1 MIEPTFS
8 APIPGTAMT
17 RELGARPWQ
26 SPYQYSTI
34 EDVTNYYTS
43 RFRDRSVQ
51 DNILSAVQTNV
62 PLTSI
67 ANSVQLAGVMQGL
80 HSIDLGVLV
89 SPIIVELMKITANAE
104 EVEYNNDY
112 EDKEQVEEDLNR
124 NAIQLAALKV
134 EEKRDKKEAS
144 PVAKENEEVVEQV
157 KGLMARRTQ

>member
-17 RELGARPWQ
+17 REIGGRHWQ
-26 SPYQYSTI
+26 RPYQYSTI

-144 PVAKENEEVVEQV
+144 PVVKENEEVVEQV
-157 KGLMARRTQ
+157 KGLMARRT

>member
-1 MIEPTFS
+1 
-8 APIPGTAMT
+8 
-17 RELGARPWQ
+17 
-26 SPYQYSTI
+26 
-34 EDVTNYYTS
+34 
-43 RFRDRSVQ
+43 
-51 DNILSAVQTNV
+51 
-62 PLTSI
+62 
-67 ANSVQLAGVMQGL
+67 MQGL

-89 SPIIVELMKITANAE
+89 SPIIVELMKIAANAE
-104 EVEYNNDY
+104 EVKYNNDY